1 MKNNKFLIYL
11 SRTVPYYI
19 WICLVFA
26 TVTLIYDAYIA
37 IVEYIAVAVLTAIY
51 WSDAV
56 KRHNLLS
63 DYVHSFVYKG
73 ETTSGEP
80 LDKFPMPVVIVAP
93 DGKILWHNSAF
104 SGLLGQDNIFDIN
117 LGDYIPE
124 FNTDILET
132 DGDNVSAVVEYKD
145 RNYHVFG
152 NIALI
157 SDNGKDIGEYIVLY
171 WDDVTAYTE
180 LETKYRDE
188 AFVSCVAVIDNY
200 EEVMQDTLN
209 PDKPKLAASIEEK
222 LQLFAQ
228 SANGILRKYEKDRF
242 FFYFQKQYLDDF
254 MENKFDILDDI
265 KSISVGNKIPPT
277 VSMGIGIG
285 GKTMAANDSYS
296 FSALD
301 MALGRGGDQ
310 VIIKENDQ
318 YHFFGGKSG
327 GVEKRSRVKS
337 RLVAFALRELVSNSD
352 KIFIM
357 GHKRADVDVLGSALG
372 LYAGIRALG
381 KSAYIVLDRGNHTV
395 DKFMTGIESEYKNV
409 FINKFGAVELAD
421 ENSLI
426 IVVDTHKTSL
436 VEQPVLLDI
445 SKNVVV
451 IDHHRRSTDYVQ
463 NPILTYHEPYASSA
477 SELVTE
483 VVQYMDAKAELT
495 KNEAEALYAGI
506 FLDTKGFTFKT
517 GVRTFEAAAYLRR
530 NDVDTIKIKKLFQ
543 IDLDTFMNKW
553 NIIENVREL
562 RPSMAVATCVQND
575 DDDMQLIVAQA
586 TDELL
591 NITNITSSFVLCDM
605 GDSTIISARSLGET
619 NVQIIMEKLGGG
631 GHMTIAGAQ
640 LKDVTLDNALSML
653 TTAVDE
659 YINNK

>member
-1 MKNNKFLIYL
+1 MKNNKFLIFL
-11 SRTVPYYI
+11 SRSVPYYI
-19 WICLVFA
+19 WLCFVFA
-26 TVTLIYDAYIA
+26 TVTLVFDAYIA
-37 IVEYIAVAVLTAIY
+37 IVEYIAVALLTAVY
-51 WSDAV
+51 WSNAN
-56 KRHNLLS
+56 KRHKLLS

-73 ETTSGEP
+73 ETTANEP
-80 LDKFPMPVVIVAP
+80 LEKFPMPVVIVAP
-93 DGKILWHNSAF
+93 DGKMLWHNTAF
-104 SGLLGQDNIFDIN
+104 DTLLGTDNIFDVNISE
-117 LGDYIPE
+117 YVPE
-124 FNTDILET
+124 FNTSILAT
-132 DGDNVSAVVEYKD
+132 DGDNVSADIMFKD
-145 RNYHVFG
+145 RNYHIFG

-157 SDNGKDIGEYIVLY
+157 SDNGKDVEKYIILY

-200 EEVMQDTLN
+200 EEVMQDTQN
-209 PDKPKLAASIEEK
+209 PDKPKLTASIEEK

-242 FFYFQKQYLDDF
+242 FFYFQKQYLDIF
-254 MENKFDILDDI
+254 MNDKFNILEEI
-265 KSISVGNKIPPT
+265 KAISVGNKIPPT

-285 GKTMAANDSYS
+285 GKSMAANDSYS

-337 RLVAFALRELVSNSD
+337 RVVAFALRELVNNAD

-357 GHKRADVDVLGSALG
+357 GHKRADVDVLGAALG
-372 LYAGIRALG
+372 LYAGIRSLG
-381 KSAYIVLDRGNHTV
+381 KNAYIVIDRGNLTV
-395 DKFMTGIESEYKNV
+395 DKFMNGIENEYKNV
-409 FINKFGAVELAD
+409 FINKVGAVELAD

-426 IVVDTHKTSL
+426 IVVDTHKTTL
-436 VEQPVLLDI
+436 VEQPALLNI

-483 VVQYMDAKAELT
+483 VVQYIDSKVKLT

-506 FLDTKGFTFKT
+506 FMDTKGFTFKT

-543 IDLDTFMNKW
+543 IDLDTFMSKCS
-553 NIIENVREL
+553 IIENVREL
-562 RPSMAVATCVQND
+562 RPTIAVATCVQTN

-591 NITNITSSFVLCDM
+591 NITNITSAFVLCDM

-619 NVQIIMEKLGGG
+619 NVQVIMEKLGGG

-640 LKDVTLDNALSML
+640 LRDVALDDALSML
-653 TTAVDE
+653 TEAVDE

>member
-1 MKNNKFLIYL
+1 MKNNKFLIFL
-11 SRTVPYYI
+11 SRSVPYYI
-19 WICLVFA
+19 WLCFVFA
-26 TVTLIYDAYIA
+26 TVTLVYDAYIA
-37 IVEYIAVAVLTAIY
+37 IVEYIAVALLTAVY
-51 WSDAV
+51 WSNAN
-56 KRHNLLS
+56 KRHKLLS

-73 ETTSGEP
+73 ETTANEP
-80 LDKFPMPVVIVAP
+80 LEKFPMPVVIVAP
-93 DGKILWHNSAF
+93 DGKMLWHNTAF
-104 SGLLGQDNIFDIN
+104 DTLLGTDNIFDVNISE
-117 LGDYIPE
+117 YVPE
-124 FNTDILET
+124 FNTSILST
-132 DGDNVSAVVEYKD
+132 DGDNVSADIMFKD
-145 RNYHVFG
+145 RNYHIFG

-157 SDNGKDIGEYIVLY
+157 SDNGRDVEKYIILY

-200 EEVMQDTLN
+200 EEVMQDTQN

-242 FFYFQKQYLDDF
+242 FFYFQKQYLDIF
-254 MENKFDILDDI
+254 MNDKFNILEEI
-265 KSISVGNKIPPT
+265 KAISVGNKIPPT

-285 GKTMAANDSYS
+285 GKSMAANDSYS

-337 RLVAFALRELVSNSD
+337 RVVAFALRELVNNAD

-357 GHKRADVDVLGSALG
+357 GHKRADVDVLGAALG
-372 LYAGIRALG
+372 LYAGIRSLG
-381 KSAYIVLDRGNHTV
+381 KNAYIVIDRGNLTV
-395 DKFMTGIESEYKNV
+395 DKFMNGIENEYKNV
-409 FINKFGAVELAD
+409 FINKVGAVELAD

-426 IVVDTHKTSL
+426 IVVDTHKTTL
-436 VEQPVLLDI
+436 VEQPALLNI

-483 VVQYMDAKAELT
+483 VVQYIDSKVKLT

-506 FLDTKGFTFKT
+506 FMDTKGFTFKT

-543 IDLDTFMNKW
+543 IDLDTFMSKCS
-553 NIIENVREL
+553 IIENVREL
-562 RPSMAVATCVQND
+562 RPTIAVATCVQTN

-591 NITNITSSFVLCDM
+591 NITNITSAFVLCDM

-619 NVQIIMEKLGGG
+619 NVQVIMEKLGGG

-640 LKDVTLDNALSML
+640 LRDVALDDALSML
-653 TTAVDE
+653 TEAVDE

>member
-1 MKNNKFLIYL
+1 MNKNKFLIFL
-11 SRTVPYYI
+11 SRSVPYYI
-19 WICLVFA
+19 WLCFVFA
-26 TVTLIYDAYIA
+26 TVTVVYDVYIA
-37 IVEYIAVAVLTAIY
+37 LVEYMAVAALTIIY
-51 WSDAV
+51 TSNAR
-56 KRHNLLS
+56 KRHKLLA

-73 ETTSGEP
+73 ETAANEP
-80 LDKFPMPVVIVAP
+80 LEKFPMPVVIVSP
-93 DGKILWHNSAF
+93 DGKMLWHNSAF
-104 SGLLGQDNIFDIN
+104 TSFLGVDSIFDVNIS
-117 LGDYIPE
+117 DYIPE
-124 FNTDILET
+124 FNTDILTT
-132 DGDNVSAVVEYKD
+132 DEDNVFADVSYKD

-157 SDNGKDIGEYIVLY
+157 SDNGKSAEKYVILY

-180 LETKYRDE
+180 LEIKYRDE

-200 EEVMQDTLN
+200 EEVMQDTQN

-242 FFYFQKQYLDDF
+242 FFYFQKKYLDKF
-254 MENKFDILDDI
+254 MEDKFHILEDI
-265 KSISVGNKIPPT
+265 KAISAGNKIPPT

-318 YHFFGGKSG
+318 YHFYGGKSG

-337 RLVAFALRELVSNSD
+337 RVVAFALRELVNNAD

-357 GHKRADVDVLGSALG
+357 GHKHADVDVLGASMG
-372 LYAGIRALG
+372 LYAGIRSLG
-381 KSAYIVLDRGNHTV
+381 KNAYIVIDRGNHTV
-395 DKFMTGIESEYKNV
+395 DKFMSGIEGEYKNV
-409 FINKFGAVELAD
+409 FINKIGAVELAD

-436 VEQPVLLDI
+436 VEQPALLDI
-445 SKNVVV
+445 SANAVV
-451 IDHHRRSTDYVQ
+451 IDHHRRSTDYIQ

-483 VVQYMDAKAELT
+483 VIQYIDAKVNLT
-495 KNEAEALYAGI
+495 KSEAEALYAGI
-506 FLDTKGFTFKT
+506 FMDTKGFTFKT

-543 IDLDTFMNKW
+543 IDLETFMSKW
-553 NIIENVREL
+553 SIIENVREL
-562 RPSMAVATCVQND
+562 RPSIAVATCVQTDNE
-575 DDDMQLIVAQA
+575 DMQLIVAQA

-591 NITNITSSFVLCDM
+591 NITNITSAFVLCDM
-605 GDSTIISARSLGET
+605 GTSTIISARSLGDT

-640 LKDVTLDNALSML
+640 LKDVSLDTALDML
-653 TTAVDE
+653 SEAVDE

>member
-1 MKNNKFLIYL
+1 MKNNKFLIFL
-11 SRTVPYYI
+11 SRSVPYYI
-19 WICLVFA
+19 WLCFVFA
-26 TVTLIYDAYIA
+26 TVTLVFDAYIA
-37 IVEYIAVAVLTAIY
+37 IVEYIAVALLTAVY
-51 WSDAV
+51 WSNAN
-56 KRHNLLS
+56 KRHKLLS

-73 ETTSGEP
+73 ETTANEP
-80 LDKFPMPVVIVAP
+80 LEKFPMPVVIVAP
-93 DGKILWHNSAF
+93 DGKMLWHNTAF
-104 SGLLGQDNIFDIN
+104 DTLLGTDNIFDVNISE
-117 LGDYIPE
+117 YVPE
-124 FNTDILET
+124 FNTSILAT
-132 DGDNVSAVVEYKD
+132 DGDNVSADIMFKD
-145 RNYHVFG
+145 RNYHIFG

-157 SDNGKDIGEYIVLY
+157 SDNGKDVEKYIILY

-200 EEVMQDTLN
+200 EEVMQDTQN
-209 PDKPKLAASIEEK
+209 PDKPKLTASIEEK

-242 FFYFQKQYLDDF
+242 FFYFQKQYLDIF
-254 MENKFDILDDI
+254 MNDKFNILEEI
-265 KSISVGNKIPPT
+265 KAISVGNKIPPT

-285 GKTMAANDSYS
+285 GKSMAANDSYS

-337 RLVAFALRELVSNSD
+337 RVVAFALRELVNNAD

-357 GHKRADVDVLGSALG
+357 GHKRADVDVLGAALG
-372 LYAGIRALG
+372 LYAGIRSLG
-381 KSAYIVLDRGNHTV
+381 KNAYIVIDRGNLTV
-395 DKFMTGIESEYKNV
+395 DKFMNGIENEYKNV
-409 FINKFGAVELAD
+409 FINKVGAVELAD

-436 VEQPVLLDI
+436 VEQPALLNI

-483 VVQYMDAKAELT
+483 VVQYIDSKVKLT

-506 FLDTKGFTFKT
+506 FMDTKGFTFKT

-543 IDLDTFMNKW
+543 IDLDTFMSKCS
-553 NIIENVREL
+553 IIENVREL
-562 RPSMAVATCVQND
+562 RPTIAVATCVQTN

-591 NITNITSSFVLCDM
+591 NITNITSAFVLCDM

-619 NVQIIMEKLGGG
+619 NVQVIMEKLGGG

-640 LKDVTLDNALSML
+640 LRDVALDDALSML
-653 TTAVDE
+653 TEAVDE